1 PWWRVKKKAGH
12 FYNGMSRGDHR
23 GTMMFA
29 SSLCVDTASQA
40 AEMIDYFADI
50 RAYLET
56 IEPPAYPRAI
66 DPTLAAQGKELFEC
80 NCAGCHG
87 TYDVDPDKETF
98 PNLLIPLEVIGT
110 DPLLGD
116 SSTEEVSALVDWY
129 NESFYGTI
137 TQLVVEQPFVGY
149 TAPPLDGIWATAP
162 FFHNGSVPTLEL
174 VLDSSKRPSYW
185 RRENYDSQNYDWN
198 ALGWVWQELDDGQS
212 DAPIG
217 QAKHIYDTTIL
228 GHDNG
233 GHTFGDHLSDDERA
247 AVLEYLESI

>member
-1 PWWRVKKKAGH
+1 
-12 FYNGMSRGDHR
+12 
-23 GTMMFA
+23 
-29 SSLCVDTASQA
+29 
-40 AEMIDYFADI
+40 
-50 RAYLET
+50 
-56 IEPPAYPRAI
+56 
-66 DPTLAAQGKELFEC
+66 
-80 NCAGCHG
+80 GCHG

-198 ALGWVWQELDDGQS
+198 AIGWVWQELDYGLLGLDRPRGAAAGVPRLAALVDGRAV
-212 DAPIG
+212 DPDPGDRRGLA
-217 QAKHIYDTTIL
+217 
-228 GHDNG
+228 GHDRG
-233 GHTFGDHLSDDERA
+233 RRPAVVADRTDLRIREHDPARA
-247 AVLEYLESI
+247 RGPAL